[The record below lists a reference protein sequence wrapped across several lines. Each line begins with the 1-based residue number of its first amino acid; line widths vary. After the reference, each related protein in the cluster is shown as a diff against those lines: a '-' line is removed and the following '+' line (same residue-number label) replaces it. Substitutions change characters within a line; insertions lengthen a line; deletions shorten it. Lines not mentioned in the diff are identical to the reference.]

1 MVKTTS
7 CLLYSLLS
15 VTWLIRHCTDCVTK
29 RRNSWACRG
38 NPNPEQET
46 IKGLYGLSEC
56 SATLVR
62 RIFVRMCCVG
72 KLHAAAWPTL
82 QTTAYTSPRGPSLL
96 PTLSSDIC
104 FDDAAIFNRF
114 CHPRG
119 AKFQLPIQL
128 LFQHQF
134 HGYPKYVCAHFPLGS
149 VQV

>member
-1 MVKTTS
+1 MCIRDS
-7 CLLYSLLS
+7 LYSLLS

-114 CHPRG
+114 CPPEG
-119 AKFQLPIQL
+119 PNFNFLSNYFSNTNSTGTPST
-128 LFQHQF
+128 
-134 HGYPKYVCAHFPLGS
+134 YVHIFL
-149 VQV
+149 